1 MRGGGT
7 IFTGVICV
15 LLLALGSA
23 TIRAD
28 AGLELLQRLNE
39 FPHAQLLDLDEEEVL
54 DYEVGL
60 GAMQKVGGAWRFKDS
75 ERSNGKLT
83 SYTWQII
90 DGFTS
95 IEVMDELVKEAEQ
108 LEEASLLFACEG
120 RACGRGVQ
128 WANRVFHQPLL
139 YGREDMQRYRA
150 YSLGSEPGSL
160 LILFA
165 AARTADR
172 QYLHAEL
179 LEVTP

>member
-1 MRGGGT
+1 M
-7 IFTGVICV
+7 

-28 AGLELLQRLNE
+28 TGLELLQQLNE

-60 GAMQKVGGAWRFKDS
+60 GAMQKVGGAWRFKHS

-108 LEEASLLFACEG
+108 LEEAS
-120 RACGRGVQ
+120 
-128 WANRVFHQPLL
+128 
-139 YGREDMQRYRA
+139 
-150 YSLGSEPGSL
+150 
-160 LILFA
+160 A
-165 AARTADR
+165 AIR
-172 QYLHAEL
+172 L
-179 LEVTP
+179 